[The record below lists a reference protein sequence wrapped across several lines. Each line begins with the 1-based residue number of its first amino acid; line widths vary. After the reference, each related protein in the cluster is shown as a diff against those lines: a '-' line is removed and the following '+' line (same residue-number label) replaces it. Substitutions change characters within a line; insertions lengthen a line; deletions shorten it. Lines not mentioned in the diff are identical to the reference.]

1 MNTET
6 SSADNGTRMPERMR
20 TLFFFNGVGLLTLA
34 VVIGWIW
41 FFTLLGRIVL
51 WPLPIDIPISV
62 PDDGRAWR
70 MAHMEGVTQGLML
83 MAFGAGGRFL
93 CLSARQFKVF
103 FWSALV
109 TAWLF
114 TIPTIFNAL
123 FGTRGLSFGG
133 APFKGG
139 LANDI
144 IYLSGWPPVIGVHIM
159 LGLGLYG
166 IWRHLKTLP

>member
-1 MNTET
+1 MNAHPVIDKAATMT
-6 SSADNGTRMPERMR
+6 ERMR
-20 TLFFFNGVGLLTLA
+20 ALLFFNGVGLLTLA
-34 VVIGWIW
+34 IVIGWIW

-51 WPLPIDIPISV
+51 WPLPIEIPISL

-70 MAHMEGVTQGLML
+70 MAHMEGITQGLML

-93 CLSARQFKVF
+93 CLSARQFTWF
-103 FWSALV
+103 FWSAIV

-114 TIPTIFNAL
+114 TVPTIFNAL
-123 FGTRGLSFGG
+123 YGTRGLSFGG

-144 IYLSGWPPVIGVHIM
+144 IYLTGWPPVIGVHIM

-166 IWRHLKTLP
+166 VWRHLRTTA